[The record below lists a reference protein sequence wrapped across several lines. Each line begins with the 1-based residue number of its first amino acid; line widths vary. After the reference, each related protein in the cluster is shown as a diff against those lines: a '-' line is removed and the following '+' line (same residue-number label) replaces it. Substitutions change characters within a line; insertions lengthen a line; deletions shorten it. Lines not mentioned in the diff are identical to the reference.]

1 MAGPVRR
8 YGLPLT
14 LLMAALVASWI
25 LVTIVLPEILMMNLS
40 FRRALLAADLGGPR
54 DHYSLANYATLLKTP
69 SHLLVFLQ
77 TILGSVLVTGICLLV
92 CYPVAYCLAQGT
104 PRARLPVLVLLLI
117 VPLGIGEVLRAFVW
131 LVVLARPGPL
141 DGLLGLLGIPHTPTH
156 WLPGAGGIVVG
167 MIYAFVLFMLLPLY
181 GGLATLDRSQVE
193 AARDLGAGTLRIH
206 RRIVLPHARPG
217 IALGCILVLTLAA
230 GSYAVPFVLGSPHP
244 RWLALLV
251 YRWISEGENWPQGAA
266 YAFLLL
272 LCCMGFAAALMRL
285 LRVGPA
291 DIAS

>member
-25 LVTIVLPEILMMNLS
+25 LVTIVLPEILMMSLS

-54 DHYSLANYATLLKTP
+54 DHYSLTNYATLLKARGQ
-69 SHLLVFLQ
+69 LLVFLG
-77 TILGSVLVTGICLLV
+77 TMLKSTLVTGICLLV
-92 CYPVAYCLAQGT
+92 CYPVACYLAQGT
-104 PRARLPVLVLLLI
+104 RRARLPALILLLI
-117 VPLGIGEVLRAFVW
+117 VPLGVGEVLRAFAW

-156 WLPGAGGIVVG
+156 WLPGPGGVVVG

-181 GGLATLDRSQVE
+181 GGLATLDRSQIE

-206 RRIVLPHARPG
+206 RRIVLPHAGPG
-217 IALGCILVLTLAA
+217 IAVGCILVFALTA
-230 GSYAVPFVLGSPHP
+230 GSYAVPFILGSPHP
-244 RWLALLV
+244 RWFALLV

-272 LCCMGFAAALMRL
+272 LSCMGFAAALLRL

-291 DIAS
+291 DIAG